1 LLRPETM
8 RQVSIIVA
16 KDELPNLLSYAG
28 REQAIHLMTI
38 EDESLPDGV
47 APFEATSL
55 LSKSATIKNRISALN
70 ATLQPLEG
78 EPEKIVA
85 PVHNI
90 DELALFLDQET
101 SKLEGS
107 VRELEESQGKLLSE
121 KERTS
126 ELSRFLSGLE
136 AVGMPLGAIGSSGF
150 LVTLAG
156 ECAKESTVS
165 IQKDLDQL
173 TYGNLIFAITH
184 TTERAQTFLA
194 IFPRAFED
202 DAKQAATALGAKV
215 EQPWLD
221 LPSDP
226 KEAKAATDARLAEI
240 EDSSKKLESQREAMT
255 KEYSPRLR
263 TLENLSEIL
272 EARSKAVSN
281 SSTTESTYMLKGW
294 VAERSIPKLT
304 EGASQACNGLVAV
317 HAADHDGEA
326 RTPHGESVENGVDA
340 KQHET
345 PPTLVR
351 VPGWTKPLQSVID
364 NFGIPSYHET
374 NPLVFMILTFPLIY
388 GLMFGDF
395 GEGPLFLA
403 LGLFLL
409 YLKRKKVKIFEIG
422 QLFVN
427 GAELIV
433 MLGIGV
439 TIFGFLFGDFFG
451 FESQAVFGFKP
462 FFNPN
467 EGAFAANPDIS
478 HLLIY
483 MSVILLFGVGH
494 YFSGLVISAYNK
506 IRNHELKHAFYGPI
520 SWAWFYLIFIYLAAT
535 VVTSG
540 YKFSVLLQNPLI
552 LVLMFIPMGIMAV
565 KEGPLHFFEVFI
577 SAGSNTLS
585 YLRIWALNLAD
596 FAIKFAFFTSFGIA
610 GAFAGNILVMI
621 LEGLIVFV
629 QTLRLHWVEWFS
641 KFYEG
646 SGLSFAPYREPTSWT
661 V

>member
-8 RQVSIIVA
+8 HQVSIVVA

-28 REQAIHLMTI
+28 REQMIHLMTI
-38 EDESLPDGV
+38 EDEQLPPG
-47 APFEATSL
+47 ATPFEATSL
-55 LSKSATIKNRISALN
+55 LSKSATIRNRISAL
-70 ATLQPLEG
+70 AAALEQV
-78 EPEKIVA
+78 EVQPEKIEA
-85 PVHNI
+85 PIRNI

-107 VRELEESQGKLLSE
+107 VRQLEESQGKLLAD

-136 AVGMPLGAIGSSGF
+136 AVGMPLGTIGRSGF

-156 ECAKESTVS
+156 ECARESTVS
-165 IQKDLDQL
+165 IQRDLDEL
-173 TYGNLIFAITH
+173 TYGNLIFVITH
-184 TTERAQTFLA
+184 SAERTQTFLA

-202 DAKQAATALGAKV
+202 DAKQAANALGAKV
-215 EQPWLD
+215 EEPWAE
-221 LPSDP
+221 LPPDP
-226 KEAKAATDARLAEI
+226 KEAKEFADARLAEI
-240 EDSSKKLESQREAMT
+240 EDGAKKIDHQRELLT
-255 KEYSPRLR
+255 SEYGPRLK
-263 TLENLSEIL
+263 TLEYLTEIL
-272 EARSKAVSN
+272 EARSRAISN

-294 VAERSIPKLT
+294 VAEDTVQRLA
-304 EGASQACNGLVAV
+304 EGASRACNGLVSV
-317 HAADHDGEA
+317 HVENTRDGHSD
-326 RTPHGESVENGVDA
+326 PHGRSLENGLEA
-340 KQHET
+340 KVHQT

-351 VPGWTKPLQSVID
+351 VPGWSTPLQSVID

-374 NPLVFMILTFPLIY
+374 NPLVFMIFTFPLIY

-395 GEGPLFLA
+395 GEGPIFLA

-409 YLKRKKVKIFEIG
+409 WLKRRKVKIFEIG

-433 MLGIGV
+433 MLGIGI

-451 FESQAVFGFKP
+451 FESQAVFGFRP

-467 EGAFAANPDIS
+467 EGAFAATPDIS

-494 YFSGLVISAYNK
+494 YLSGLVISTYNK
-506 IRNHELKHAFYGPI
+506 VRNHEIKHAFYGPI
-520 SWAWFYLIFIYLAAT
+520 SWAWFYIIFIFLAAQ
-535 VVTSG
+535 VVISG
-540 YKFSVLLQNPLI
+540 YKFGVLLQNPAL
-552 LVLMFIPMGIMAV
+552 LVLLFIPMGIMAV

-596 FAIKFAFFTSFGIA
+596 FAIKFAFFTSFGMA
-610 GAFAGNILVMI
+610 GAVAGNLLVMI

>member
-1 LLRPETM
+1 MLRPETM
-8 RQVSIIVA
+8 HQVSIIVA
-16 KDELPNLLSYAG
+16 KDQLPNLLSYAG
-28 REQAIHLMTI
+28 REQVIHLVTI
-38 EDESLPDGV
+38 EDEKLPQGA
-47 APFEATSL
+47 APFEATGL
-55 LSKSATIKNRISALN
+55 LSKSATIRNRISALVT
-70 ATLQPLEG
+70 ALQPIE
-78 EPEKIVA
+78 EQPEKINA
-85 PVHNI
+85 PTHDI

-107 VRELEESQGKLLSE
+107 VHELEESQGKLLAD

-136 AVGMPLGAIGSSGF
+136 ALGMPLGAIGGSGF

-156 ECAKESTVS
+156 ECARESTVS
-165 IQKDLDQL
+165 IQRDLDEL
-173 TYGNLIFAITH
+173 TYGNLIFVIMH
-184 TTERAQTFLA
+184 STEKSQTFLA
-194 IFPRAFED
+194 IFPSAFED
-202 DAKQAATALGAKV
+202 DSKQAAAALGAKV
-215 EQPWLD
+215 EEPWQD
-221 LPSDP
+221 LPPDP
-226 KEAKAATDARLAEI
+226 KEAKEFTDARLAEI
-240 EDSSKKLESQREAMT
+240 EETGKKIEHQRELLT
-255 KEYSPRLR
+255 KEYGPRLQ
-263 TLENLSEIL
+263 TLEHLTEIL
-272 EARSKAVSN
+272 EARSRAVSN
-281 SSTTESTYMLKGW
+281 SSTTESTFMLKGW
-294 VAERSIPKLT
+294 VAKDRVPRLT
-304 EGASQACNGLVAV
+304 EGASQACNGLVSV
-317 HAADHDGEA
+317 HVEKGRGPEVF
-326 RTPHGESVENGVDA
+326 HGESLENGVEA
-340 KQHET
+340 KEHEA

-395 GEGPLFLA
+395 GEGPIFLA

-427 GAELIV
+427 GAELII
-433 MLGIGV
+433 MLGVGI
-439 TIFGFLFGDFFG
+439 TIFGFVFGDFFG
-451 FESQAVFGFKP
+451 FESQAIFGFRP

-467 EGAFAANPDIS
+467 EGAFASTPDIS

-483 MSVILLFGVGH
+483 MAVILLFGVGH
-494 YFSGLVISAYNK
+494 YFSGLVLSAYNK
-506 IRNHELKHAFYGPI
+506 VRNHEIKHALYGPI
-520 SWAWFYLIFIYLAAT
+520 SWAWFYIVFVYLAAR
-535 VVTSG
+535 VVIAG
-540 YKFSVLLQNPLI
+540 YKFGVLLQNPLL
-552 LVLMFIPMGIMAV
+552 LVLLFIPMGIMGW
-565 KEGPLHFFEVFI
+565 KEGPLHLFEVFI

-596 FAIKFAFFTSFGIA
+596 FAIKFAFFSFGGLV
-610 GAFAGNILVMI
+610 GAIIGNLLVMI

-646 SGLSFAPYREPTSWT
+646 SGSSFAPYREPTSWT

>member
-1 LLRPETM
+1 M
-8 RQVSIIVA
+8 HQVSIIVA
-16 KDELPNLLSYAG
+16 KDQMPNLLSYAG
-28 REQAIHLMTI
+28 KEQVIHLVTV
-38 EDESLPDGV
+38 EDEKLPPGA

-55 LSKSATIKNRISALN
+55 LSKSATIRNRISSISTAL
-70 ATLQPLEG
+70 QSIEG
-78 EPEKIVA
+78 EPEKIEA
-85 PVHNI
+85 PIHNI

-107 VRELEESQGKLLSE
+107 VHELEESQGKLLAD

-136 AVGMPLGAIGSSGF
+136 TIGMPLGAIGGSGF

-156 ECAKESTVS
+156 ECPKESTGS
-165 IQKDLDQL
+165 IQRDLDEL
-173 TYGNLIFAITH
+173 TYGNLIFVITNS
-184 TTERAQTFLA
+184 TERTQTFLA
-194 IFPRAFED
+194 IFPNAFEG
-202 DAKQAATALGAKV
+202 DAKQAAAALGAKV
-215 EQPWLD
+215 EEPWQN
-221 LPSDP
+221 LPPDP
-226 KEAKAATDARLAEI
+226 KQARDFTNARLADI
-240 EDSSKKLESQREAMT
+240 EDTGKKLDHQRDLLT
-255 KEYSPRLR
+255 KEYGPRLK
-263 TLENLSEIL
+263 TLGHLTEIL
-272 EARSKAVSN
+272 EARCRAISN
-281 SSTTESTYMLKGW
+281 SSTTESTYMLRGW
-294 VAERSIPKLT
+294 VAEDRFERLT
-304 EGASQACNGLVAV
+304 EGASKACNGLISIHVE
-317 HAADHDGEA
+317 DGQEGQGA
-326 RTPHGESVENGVDA
+326 SHGESLENGHEA
-340 KQHET
+340 KEHEA

-374 NPLVFMILTFPLIY
+374 NPLVFMIVTFPLIY

-395 GEGPLFLA
+395 GEGPIFLA

-433 MLGIGV
+433 MLGIGITV
-439 TIFGFLFGDFFG
+439 FGFLFGDFFG
-451 FESQAVFGFKP
+451 FEAQAVFGFRP

-467 EGAFAANPDIS
+467 EGAFAATPDIS

-494 YFSGLVISAYNK
+494 YLSGLVISTYNK
-506 IRNHELKHAFYGPI
+506 IRNHEIKHALYGPI
-520 SWAWFYLIFIYLAAT
+520 SWAWFYVIFIYLAAQ
-535 VVTSG
+535 VVISG
-540 YKFSVLLQNPLI
+540 YKFAVLLQNPAL
-552 LVLMFIPMGIMAV
+552 LVLLFIPMGIMAV

-610 GAFAGNILVMI
+610 GAVAGNLLVMI

-646 SGLSFAPYREPTSWT
+646 SGSSFAPYREPTSWT

>member
-1 LLRPETM
+1 MLRPELM
-8 RQVSIIVA
+8 HQVSIIVA

-28 REQAIHLMTI
+28 REQLIHLITI
-38 EDESLPDGV
+38 EDEHLPPG
-47 APFEATSL
+47 ATPFEATGL
-55 LSKSATIKNRISALN
+55 LSKSATIRNRISAL
-70 ATLQPLEG
+70 AAALQAPDVQ
-78 EPEKIVA
+78 PEKIEA
-85 PVHNI
+85 PIHNI

-107 VRELEESQGKLLSE
+107 VRQLEEAQGKLLTD

-136 AVGMPLGAIGSSGF
+136 AVGMPLGTIGSSEF

-165 IQKDLDQL
+165 IQTDLDEL
-173 TYGNLIFAITH
+173 TYGNLIFVITH
-184 TTERAQTFLA
+184 SADKTQTFLA

-202 DAKQAATALGAKV
+202 DAKQAATALGSRV
-215 EQPWLD
+215 EEPWAD
-221 LPSDP
+221 LPPDP
-226 KEAKAATDARLAEI
+226 KEAKKFADARLANINDAE
-240 EDSSKKLESQREAMT
+240 EELDHQRDVLR
-255 KEYSPRLR
+255 KENGPILK
-263 TLENLSEIL
+263 TLEYLTEIL
-272 EARSKAVSN
+272 EGRSRAVSN
-281 SSTTESTYMLKGW
+281 SSTTESTFMLRGW
-294 VAERSIPKLT
+294 VAEKSVQRLA
-304 EGASQACNGLVAV
+304 EGASQACNGLVSV
-317 HAADHDGEA
+317 LRENVQDGRKVA
-326 RTPHGESVENGVDA
+326 HSTSIGNGVEA
-340 KQHET
+340 KGHQT

-351 VPGWTKPLQSVID
+351 VPGWATPLQSVID
-364 NFGIPSYHET
+364 NFGIPSYNET

-395 GEGPLFLA
+395 GEGPLFLV

-409 YLKRKKVKIFEIG
+409 WLKRKKVKIFEIG

-433 MLGIGV
+433 MLGIGI

-451 FESQAVFGFKP
+451 FESQAIFGLRP

-467 EGAFAANPDIS
+467 EGAFAATPDIS

-494 YFSGLVISAYNK
+494 YLSGLAISIYNK
-506 IRNHELKHAFYGPI
+506 VRNHEIRHAFYGPI
-520 SWAWFYLIFIYLAAT
+520 SWAWFYIIFIYLASQ
-535 VVTSG
+535 VVISG
-540 YKFSVLLQNPLI
+540 YKFGVLLQNPTL
-552 LVLMFIPMGIMAV
+552 LVLLFIPMGIMAV

-610 GAFAGNILVMI
+610 GAIAGNLLVMI

>member
-1 LLRPETM
+1 MLRPETM
-8 RQVSIIVA
+8 HQVSIIVA

-28 REQAIHLMTI
+28 REQMIHLVTV
-38 EDESLPDGV
+38 EDDQLPPG
-47 APFEATSL
+47 ATPFEATSL
-55 LSKSATIKNRISALN
+55 LSKSATIRNRISAL
-70 ATLQPLEG
+70 AAALRPVELQ
-78 EPEKIVA
+78 PEKIEA
-85 PVHNI
+85 PIHNI

-107 VRELEESQGKLLSE
+107 IRQLEESQGKLLAD

-136 AVGMPLGAIGSSGF
+136 AVGMPLGTIGSSGF

-156 ECAKESTVS
+156 ECASESTGSV
-165 IQKDLDQL
+165 QKDLDEL
-173 TYGNLIFAITH
+173 TYGNLIFVITH
-184 TTERAQTFLA
+184 SAERTQSFLA

-215 EQPWLD
+215 EEPWAE
-221 LPSDP
+221 LPPDP
-226 KEAKAATDARLAEI
+226 KEAKEFTDVRLAEI
-240 EDSSKKLESQREAMT
+240 EDAGKMLYHQRELLT
-255 KEYSPRLR
+255 KEYGPKLK
-263 TLENLSEIL
+263 TLEYLTEIL
-272 EARSKAVSN
+272 EARSRAVSN

-294 VAERSIPKLT
+294 VAEDSVQRLT
-304 EGASQACNGLVAV
+304 EGASQACNGLVSV
-317 HAADHDGEA
+317 HVEKDRAGRDVSQ
-326 RTPHGESVENGVDA
+326 GESLENGLEA
-340 KQHET
+340 KQHQA

-351 VPGWTKPLQSVID
+351 VPEWTKPLQSVID
-364 NFGIPSYHET
+364 NFGIPSYYET

-395 GEGPLFLA
+395 GEGPIFLA

-409 YLKRKKVKIFEIG
+409 WLKRRKVKIFEIG

-433 MLGIGV
+433 MLGVGI
-439 TIFGFLFGDFFG
+439 TIFGFVFGDFFG
-451 FESQAVFGFKP
+451 FESKAVFGFRP

-467 EGAFAANPDIS
+467 EGAFASTPNIS
-478 HLLIY
+478 HLL
-483 MSVILLFGVGH
+483 ILLFGVGH
-494 YFSGLVISAYNK
+494 YFSGLVLSAYNK
-506 IRNHELKHAFYGPI
+506 VRNREIKHALYGPI
-520 SWAWFYLIFIYLAAT
+520 SWAWFYIVFVYLAAQ
-535 VVTSG
+535 VVISG
-540 YKFSVLLQNPLI
+540 YKFGVLLRNPLL
-552 LVLMFIPMGIMAV
+552 LVLLFIPMGIMGW
-565 KEGPLHFFEVFI
+565 KEGPLHLFEVFI

-596 FAIKFAFFTSFGIA
+596 FAIKFAFFSFGGLV
-610 GAFAGNILVMI
+610 GAIIGNLLVMI

-646 SGLSFAPYREPTSWT
+646 SGSSFAPYREPTSWT

>member
-8 RQVSIIVA
+8 HQVSIIVA
-16 KDELPNLLSYAG
+16 KDQMPNLLSYAG
-28 REQAIHLMTI
+28 KEQVIHLVTV
-38 EDESLPDGV
+38 EDEKLPPG
-47 APFEATSL
+47 ATPFEATSL
-55 LSKSATIKNRISALN
+55 LSRSATIRNRISALST
-70 ATLQPLEG
+70 ALQPIEG
-78 EPEKIVA
+78 EPEKIEA
-85 PVHNI
+85 PIHNI

-107 VRELEESQGKLLSE
+107 VHELEESQGKLLAD

-136 AVGMPLGAIGSSGF
+136 AVGMPLGAIGGSGF

-156 ECAKESTVS
+156 ECARESTVS
-165 IQKDLDQL
+165 IQRDLDEL
-173 TYGNLIFAITH
+173 TYDNLIFVITH
-184 TTERAQTFLA
+184 STERNQTFLA

-215 EQPWLD
+215 EEPWQD
-221 LPSDP
+221 LPPDP
-226 KEAKAATDARLAEI
+226 KEAKEFADARLAEI
-240 EDSSKKLESQREAMT
+240 EDKRKKIDHQREILT
-255 KEYSPRLR
+255 KEYGPRIK
-263 TLENLSEIL
+263 TLGHLTEIL
-272 EARSKAVSN
+272 ESRSRAVSN
-281 SSTTESTYMLKGW
+281 SSTTESTFMLRGW
-294 VAERSIPKLT
+294 VPEHRVQRLT
-304 EGASQACNGLVAV
+304 EGASQACNGLVSV
-317 HAADHDGEA
+317 HVEKEQAGQEVSH
-326 RTPHGESVENGVDA
+326 RESMENGLEAEDPLA
-340 KQHET
+340 
-345 PPTLVR
+345 PPTLVS
-351 VPGWTKPLQSVID
+351 VPGWTTPLQSVID
-364 NFGIPSYHET
+364 NFGVPSYGET
-374 NPLVFMILTFPLIY
+374 NPLVFMIFTFPVIY

-395 GEGPLFLA
+395 GEGPIFLA

-427 GAELIV
+427 GAELII

-439 TIFGFLFGDFFG
+439 TIFGLIFGDFFG
-451 FESQAVFGFKP
+451 FESQAVFGFRP

-467 EGAFAANPDIS
+467 EGAFAATPDIS

-494 YFSGLVISAYNK
+494 YLSGLVISAYNK
-506 IRNHELKHAFYGPI
+506 LRNHEIRHAFYGPI
-520 SWAWFYLIFIYLAAT
+520 SWAWFYIIFIYLAAQ
-535 VVTSG
+535 VVIAG
-540 YKFSVLLQNPLI
+540 YKFGVLLRNPAL
-552 LVLMFIPMGIMAV
+552 LVLLFIPMGIMAV

-596 FAIKFAFFTSFGIA
+596 FAIKFAFFTSFGIV
-610 GAFAGNILVMI
+610 GAVAGNLLVMI

-646 SGLSFAPYREPTSWT
+646 SGSSFAPYREPTSWT

>member
-8 RQVSIIVA
+8 HQVSIIVA

-28 REQAIHLMTI
+28 GEQMIHLVTVD
-38 EDESLPDGV
+38 DEHLPPGA
-47 APFEATSL
+47 APFEATGL
-55 LSKSATIKNRISALN
+55 LSKSATIRNRISAL
-70 ATLQPLEG
+70 ASALQPIG
-78 EPEKIVA
+78 GQPEEIEA
-85 PVHNI
+85 PIHNI

-107 VRELEESQGKLLSE
+107 VRQLEESQGKLLAD

-136 AVGMPLGAIGSSGF
+136 AVGMPLGTIGSSGF
-150 LVTLAG
+150 LITLAG
-156 ECAKESTVS
+156 ECARESTVS
-165 IQKDLDQL
+165 IQRDLDEL
-173 TYGNLIFAITH
+173 TYGNLIFVITH
-184 TTERAQTFLA
+184 SAERTQTFLA

-215 EQPWLD
+215 EEPWAE
-221 LPSDP
+221 LPPDP
-226 KEAKAATDARLAEI
+226 KEAKEFTDVKLAEI
-240 EDSSKKLESQREAMT
+240 EDAAKKLDHQRELLT
-255 KEYSPRLR
+255 KEYGPRLK
-263 TLENLSEIL
+263 TLEHLTEIL
-272 EARSKAVSN
+272 EARSRAVSN
-281 SSTTESTYMLKGW
+281 SSTTESTYMLRGW
-294 VAERSIPKLT
+294 VAKDRVQRLT
-304 EGASQACNGLVAV
+304 EGASQACNGLVSV
-317 HAADHDGEA
+317 HVEKGEA
-326 RTPHGESVENGVDA
+326 AQEVSHVESLENGLEA
-340 KQHET
+340 KERQA

-395 GEGPLFLA
+395 GEGPIFLA
-403 LGLFLL
+403 IGLFLL

-433 MLGIGV
+433 MLGVGI
-439 TIFGFLFGDFFG
+439 TIFGFVFGDFFG
-451 FESQAVFGFKP
+451 FESQAVFGFRP

-467 EGAFAANPDIS
+467 EGAFASTPDIS

-483 MSVILLFGVGH
+483 MAVILLFGVGH
-494 YFSGLVISAYNK
+494 YFSGLVLSACNK
-506 IRNHELKHAFYGPI
+506 VRNHEIKHALYGPI
-520 SWAWFYLIFIYLAAT
+520 SWAWFYVIFIYLAAQ
-535 VVTSG
+535 VVIAG
-540 YKFSVLLQNPLI
+540 YKFGVLLQNPLL
-552 LVLMFIPMGIMAV
+552 LVLLFTPMGIMGW
-565 KEGPLHFFEVFI
+565 KEGPLHLFEVFI

-596 FAIKFAFFTSFGIA
+596 FAIKFAFFSFGGLG
-610 GAFAGNILVMI
+610 GAIIGNLLVMI

-646 SGLSFAPYREPTSWT
+646 SGSSFAPYREPASWT

>member
-1 LLRPETM
+1 M
-8 RQVSIIVA
+8 HQVSIIVA
-16 KDELPNLLSYAG
+16 KDQMPNLLSYAG
-28 REQAIHLMTI
+28 KEQVIHLVTV
-38 EDESLPDGV
+38 EDEKLPPG
-47 APFEATSL
+47 ATPFEATSL
-55 LSKSATIKNRISALN
+55 LSRSATIRNRISALST
-70 ATLQPLEG
+70 ALQPIEG
-78 EPEKIVA
+78 EPEKIEA
-85 PVHNI
+85 PIHNI

-107 VRELEESQGKLLSE
+107 VHELEESQGKLLAD

-136 AVGMPLGAIGSSGF
+136 AVGMPLGAIGGSGF

-156 ECAKESTVS
+156 ECARESTVS
-165 IQKDLDQL
+165 IQRDLDEL
-173 TYGNLIFAITH
+173 TYDNLIFVITH
-184 TTERAQTFLA
+184 STERNQTFLA

-215 EQPWLD
+215 EEPWQD
-221 LPSDP
+221 LPPDP
-226 KEAKAATDARLAEI
+226 KEAKEFADARLAEI
-240 EDSSKKLESQREAMT
+240 EDKRKKIDHQREILT
-255 KEYSPRLR
+255 KEYGPRIK
-263 TLENLSEIL
+263 TLGHLTEIL
-272 EARSKAVSN
+272 ESRSRAVSN
-281 SSTTESTYMLKGW
+281 SSTTESTFMLRGW
-294 VAERSIPKLT
+294 VPEHRVQRLT
-304 EGASQACNGLVAV
+304 EGASQACNGLVSV
-317 HAADHDGEA
+317 HVEKEQEGQEVS
-326 RTPHGESVENGVDA
+326 HGESMENGLEA
-340 KQHET
+340 KDPLA
-345 PPTLVR
+345 PPTLVS
-351 VPGWTKPLQSVID
+351 VPGWTTPLQSVID
-364 NFGIPSYHET
+364 NFGVPSYGET
-374 NPLVFMILTFPLIY
+374 NPLVFMIFTFPVIY

-395 GEGPLFLA
+395 GEGPIFLA

-427 GAELIV
+427 GAELII

-439 TIFGFLFGDFFG
+439 TIFGLIFGDFFG
-451 FESQAVFGFKP
+451 FESQAVFGFRP

-467 EGAFAANPDIS
+467 EGAFAATPDIS

-494 YFSGLVISAYNK
+494 YLSGLVISAYNK
-506 IRNHELKHAFYGPI
+506 LRNHEIRHAFYGPI
-520 SWAWFYLIFIYLAAT
+520 SWAWFYIIFIYLAAQ
-535 VVTSG
+535 VVIAG
-540 YKFSVLLQNPLI
+540 YKFGVLLRNPAL
-552 LVLMFIPMGIMAV
+552 LVLLFIPMGIMAV

-596 FAIKFAFFTSFGIA
+596 FAIKFAFFTSFGIV
-610 GAFAGNILVMI
+610 GAVAGNLLVMI

-646 SGLSFAPYREPTSWT
+646 SGSSFAPYREPTSWT

>member
-1 LLRPETM
+1 MLRPETM
-8 RQVSIIVA
+8 HQVSIIVA

-28 REQAIHLMTI
+28 REQVIHLMTI
-38 EDESLPDGV
+38 EDEQLPPG
-47 APFEATSL
+47 ATPFEATSL
-55 LSKSATIKNRISALN
+55 LSKSATIRNRISVLAAALEHVEV
-70 ATLQPLEG
+70 Q
-78 EPEKIVA
+78 PEKIEA
-85 PVHNI
+85 PIHNI

-107 VRELEESQGKLLSE
+107 VRQLEESQGKLLAD

-136 AVGMPLGAIGSSGF
+136 SVGMPLGTIGSSGF

-156 ECAKESTVS
+156 ECARESTVS
-165 IQKDLDQL
+165 IQRDLDEL
-173 TYGNLIFAITH
+173 TYGNLIFVITH
-184 TTERAQTFLA
+184 TAERTQTFLA

-215 EQPWLD
+215 EEPWAE

-226 KEAKAATDARLAEI
+226 KEAKKFTDTRLVEI
-240 EDSSKKLESQREAMT
+240 EDGAKKLDHQRELLT
-255 KEYSPRLR
+255 KEYGPRLK
-263 TLENLSEIL
+263 TLEYLTEITQDPREVSHGRSLENGL
-272 EARSKAVSN
+272 EAK
-281 SSTTESTYMLKGW
+281 EH
-294 VAERSIPKLT
+294 
-304 EGASQACNGLVAV
+304 Q
-317 HAADHDGEA
+317 
-326 RTPHGESVENGVDA
+326 
-340 KQHET
+340 T

-351 VPGWTKPLQSVID
+351 VPGWSTPLQSVID
-364 NFGIPSYHET
+364 NFGIPSYNET

-409 YLKRKKVKIFEIG
+409 WLKKRKVKIFEIG

-433 MLGIGV
+433 MLGIGI

-451 FESQAVFGFKP
+451 FESQVVFGLRP

-467 EGAFAANPDIS
+467 EGAFAAPPDIS

-494 YFSGLVISAYNK
+494 YLSGLVISTYNK
-506 IRNHELKHAFYGPI
+506 VRNHEIKHAFYGPI
-520 SWAWFYLIFIYLAAT
+520 SWAWFYIIFIYLAAQ
-535 VVTSG
+535 VVISG
-540 YKFSVLLQNPLI
+540 YKFGVLLQNPAL
-552 LVLMFIPMGIMAV
+552 LVLLFIPMGIMAV

-610 GAFAGNILVMI
+610 GAVAGNLLVMI

-646 SGLSFAPYREPTSWT
+646 SGVSFAPYREPTSWT

>member
-1 LLRPETM
+1 MLRPETM

-28 REQAIHLMTI
+28 REQMIHLMTI
-38 EDESLPDGV
+38 EDEQLPPG
-47 APFEATSL
+47 ATPFEATSL
-55 LSKSATIKNRISALN
+55 LSKSATIRNRISAL
-70 ATLQPLEG
+70 AAALEQV
-78 EPEKIVA
+78 EVQPEKIEA
-85 PVHNI
+85 PIHNI

-107 VRELEESQGKLLSE
+107 VRQLEESQGKLLAD

-136 AVGMPLGAIGSSGF
+136 AVGMPLGTIGGSGF

-156 ECAKESTVS
+156 ECARESTVS
-165 IQKDLDQL
+165 IQRDLDEL
-173 TYGNLIFAITH
+173 T
-184 TTERAQTFLA
+184 
-194 IFPRAFED
+194 
-202 DAKQAATALGAKV
+202 
-215 EQPWLD
+215 
-221 LPSDP
+221 S
-226 KEAKAATDARLAEI
+226 KEAKKFTDSRLAEI
-240 EDSSKKLESQREAMT
+240 EDVARKLDHQRELLT
-255 KEYSPRLR
+255 KEYGPRLK
-263 TLENLSEIL
+263 TLEYLTEIL
-272 EARSKAVSN
+272 EARSRAISN
-281 SSTTESTYMLKGW
+281 SSTTESTYMLRGW
-294 VAERSIPKLT
+294 VAEDSVQTLA
-304 EGASQACNGLVAV
+304 EGAAQACNGLVSV
-317 HAADHDGEA
+317 HVESTQDENNLS
-326 RTPHGESVENGVDA
+326 HGGSLENGLET
-340 KQHET
+340 KEHQT

-351 VPGWTKPLQSVID
+351 VPGWSTPLQSVID

-409 YLKRKKVKIFEIG
+409 WLKQRKVKIFEIG

-433 MLGIGV
+433 MLGIGI

-451 FESQAVFGFKP
+451 FESQAVFGFRP

-467 EGAFAANPDIS
+467 EGAFAATPDIS

-494 YFSGLVISAYNK
+494 YLSGLVISIYNK
-506 IRNHELKHAFYGPI
+506 VRNHEIKHAIYGPI
-520 SWAWFYLIFIYLAAT
+520 SWAWFYVIFIYLAAQ
-535 VVTSG
+535 VVISG
-540 YKFSVLLQNPLI
+540 YKFGVLLQNPAL
-552 LVLMFIPMGIMAV
+552 LVLLFIPMGIMAV

-610 GAFAGNILVMI
+610 GAVAGNLLVMI

-646 SGLSFAPYREPTSWT
+646 SGAWAAD
-661 V
+661 

>member
-1 LLRPETM
+1 MLRPETM
-8 RQVSIIVA
+8 HQVSIIVA
-16 KDELPNLLSYAG
+16 KDQMPNLLSYAG
-28 REQAIHLMTI
+28 KEQVIHLVTV
-38 EDESLPDGV
+38 EDEKLPPG
-47 APFEATSL
+47 ATPFEATSL
-55 LSKSATIKNRISALN
+55 LSRSATIRNRISALST
-70 ATLQPLEG
+70 ALQPIEG
-78 EPEKIVA
+78 EPEKIEA
-85 PVHNI
+85 PIHNI

-107 VRELEESQGKLLSE
+107 VHELEESQGKLLAD

-136 AVGMPLGAIGSSGF
+136 AVGMPLGAIGGSGF

-156 ECAKESTVS
+156 ECARESTVS
-165 IQKDLDQL
+165 IQRDLDEL
-173 TYGNLIFAITH
+173 TYDNLIFVITH
-184 TTERAQTFLA
+184 STERNQTFLA

-215 EQPWLD
+215 EEPWQD
-221 LPSDP
+221 LPPDP
-226 KEAKAATDARLAEI
+226 KEAKEFADARLAEI
-240 EDSSKKLESQREAMT
+240 EDKRKKIDHQREILT
-255 KEYSPRLR
+255 KEYGPRIK
-263 TLENLSEIL
+263 TLGHLTEIL
-272 EARSKAVSN
+272 ESRSRAVSN
-281 SSTTESTYMLKGW
+281 SSTTESTFMLRGW
-294 VAERSIPKLT
+294 VPEHRVQRLT
-304 EGASQACNGLVAV
+304 EGASQACNGLVSV
-317 HAADHDGEA
+317 HVEKEQAGQEVSH
-326 RTPHGESVENGVDA
+326 RESMENGLEAEDPLA
-340 KQHET
+340 
-345 PPTLVR
+345 PPTLVS
-351 VPGWTKPLQSVID
+351 VPGWTTPLQSVID
-364 NFGIPSYHET
+364 NFGVPSYGET
-374 NPLVFMILTFPLIY
+374 NPLVFMIFTFPVIY

-395 GEGPLFLA
+395 GEGPIFLA

-427 GAELIV
+427 GAELII

-439 TIFGFLFGDFFG
+439 TIFGLIFGDFFG
-451 FESQAVFGFKP
+451 FESQAVFGFRP

-467 EGAFAANPDIS
+467 EGAFAATPDIS

-494 YFSGLVISAYNK
+494 YLSGLVISAYNK
-506 IRNHELKHAFYGPI
+506 LRNHEIRHAFYGPI
-520 SWAWFYLIFIYLAAT
+520 SWAWFYIIFIYLAAQ
-535 VVTSG
+535 VVIAG
-540 YKFSVLLQNPLI
+540 YKFGVLLRNPAL
-552 LVLMFIPMGIMAV
+552 LVLLFIPMGIMAV

-596 FAIKFAFFTSFGIA
+596 FAIKFAFFTSFGIV
-610 GAFAGNILVMI
+610 GAVAGNLLVMI

-646 SGLSFAPYREPTSWT
+646 SGSSFAPYREPTSWT

>member
-1 LLRPETM
+1 MLRPETM

-28 REQAIHLMTI
+28 KEQVIHLTTI
-38 EDESLPDGV
+38 EDETLPSGV
-47 APFEATSL
+47 VPFEATSL
-55 LSKSATIKNRISALN
+55 LSKSATIRNRISALN
-70 ATLQPLEG
+70 STLRPLEG
-78 EPEKIVA
+78 EPERIAA
-85 PVHNI
+85 PIHNI
-90 DELALFLDQET
+90 DELALFLDRET

-107 VRELEESQGKLLSE
+107 VRELEESQGRLLSD

-136 AVGMPLGAIGSSGF
+136 AVGMPLDAIGGSGF

-156 ECAKESTVS
+156 ESAKESTVS
-165 IQKDLDQL
+165 IQKDLDDL
-173 TYGNLIFAITH
+173 TYGNLIFAITN
-184 TTERAQTFLA
+184 TSERRQTFLA
-194 IFPRAFED
+194 ILPRAFED

-215 EQPWLD
+215 EQPWAD
-221 LPSDP
+221 LPPNP
-226 KEAKAATDARLAEI
+226 KEAKAATDVQLAEI
-240 EDSSKKLESQREAMT
+240 EDSAKKLDSQRESLT
-255 KEYSPRLR
+255 KEYGPRLK

-272 EARSKAVSN
+272 EARSRAVSN
-281 SSTTESTYMLKGW
+281 SHTTESIYMLKGW
-294 VAERSIPKLT
+294 VAERSIQNLT
-304 EGASQACNGLVAV
+304 EGALQACNGLVAV
-317 HAADHDGEA
+317 HTDPSDGEA
-326 RTPHGESVENGVDA
+326 RTLHGETIENGA
-340 KQHET
+340 EPKQQQT
-345 PPTLVR
+345 PPTLVK

-409 YLKRKKVKIFEIG
+409 WLKRKKVKIFEIG

-451 FESQAVFGFKP
+451 FEAQAVFHFKP

-494 YFSGLVISAYNK
+494 YLSGLVISAYNK
-506 IRNHELKHAFYGPI
+506 IRNHELKHALYGPI
-520 SWAWFYLIFIYLAAT
+520 SWAWFYVIFIYLAAT

-540 YKFSVLLQNPLI
+540 YKFRVLLQNPPL
-552 LVLMFIPMGIMAV
+552 LVLLFIPMGIMAV

-610 GAFAGNILVMI
+610 GAVAGNILVMI

-646 SGLSFAPYREPTSWT
+646 SGMSFAPYREPTSWT

>member
-1 LLRPETM
+1 M
-8 RQVSIIVA
+8 HQVSIIVA

-28 REQAIHLMTI
+28 REQMIHLMTV
-38 EDESLPDGV
+38 EDEQLPPG
-47 APFEATSL
+47 AALFEATGL
-55 LSKSATIKNRISALN
+55 LSKSATIRNRISAL
-70 ATLQPLEG
+70 AAALQPAEG
-78 EPEKIVA
+78 EPEKIEA
-85 PVHNI
+85 PIHNI
-90 DELALFLDQET
+90 DELALILDQET

-107 VRELEESQGKLLSE
+107 VRQLEEFQGKLLAD

-136 AVGMPLGAIGSSGF
+136 AVGMPLGTIGSSGF

-156 ECAKESTVS
+156 ECARESTVS
-165 IQKDLDQL
+165 IQRDLDEL
-173 TYGNLIFAITH
+173 TYENLIFVITH
-184 TTERAQTFLA
+184 TTEKTQTFLA

-215 EQPWLD
+215 EEPWSE
-221 LPSDP
+221 LPPDA
-226 KEAKAATDARLAEI
+226 KEAKEFTDVRLSEV
-240 EDSSKKLESQREAMT
+240 EDKGKKYYTQRQLHT
-255 KEYSPRLR
+255 KEYGTRLR
-263 TLENLSEIL
+263 TLEYLTEIL
-272 EARSKAVSN
+272 EARSRAVSN
-281 SSTTESTYMLKGW
+281 SSTTESTYMLRGW
-294 VAERSIPKLT
+294 VAEYRVLRLT
-304 EGASQACNGLVAV
+304 EGASEACNGLVSV
-317 HAADHDGEA
+317 HIEKGQEGEEI
-326 RTPHGESVENGVDA
+326 PHGNLLENGLEA
-340 KQHET
+340 KDHQT

-409 YLKRKKVKIFEIG
+409 WLKRRNVKIFEIG

-433 MLGIGV
+433 MLGIGI

-451 FESQAVFGFKP
+451 FEAQAVFGFRP

-467 EGAFAANPDIS
+467 EGAFASTPDIS

-494 YFSGLVISAYNK
+494 YLSGLVISTYNK
-506 IRNHELKHAFYGPI
+506 VRNHEIKHAFYGPI
-520 SWAWFYLIFIYLAAT
+520 SWAWFYIIFIYLAAQ
-535 VVTSG
+535 VVISG
-540 YKFSVLLQNPLI
+540 YKFGVLLQNPAL
-552 LVLMFIPMGIMAV
+552 LVLLFIPMGIMAV
-565 KEGPLHFFEVFI
+565 KERLLQFFESFI

-596 FAIKFAFFTSFGIA
+596 FAIKFAFFTSFGLA
-610 GAFAGNILVMI
+610 GAVAGNLLVMI

-646 SGLSFAPYREPTSWT
+646 SGSSFAPYREPTSWT

>member
-1 LLRPETM
+1 M
-8 RQVSIIVA
+8 HQVSIIVA

-28 REQAIHLMTI
+28 REQMIHLMTI
-38 EDESLPDGV
+38 EDDQLPPG
-47 APFEATSL
+47 ATPFEATSL
-55 LSKSATIKNRISALN
+55 LSKSATIRNRISAL
-70 ATLQPLEG
+70 ATTLRSVEMQ
-78 EPEKIVA
+78 PEKIDA
-85 PVHNI
+85 PIHNI

-101 SKLEGS
+101 SRLEGS
-107 VRELEESQGKLLSE
+107 VRQLEESQGKLLAD

-126 ELSRFLSGLE
+126 ELSRFLSGLA
-136 AVGMPLGAIGSSGF
+136 AVGMPLGTIGSSGF

-165 IQKDLDQL
+165 IQRDLDEL
-173 TYGNLIFAITH
+173 TYGNLIFVITH
-184 TTERAQTFLA
+184 SAEKTQTFLA
-194 IFPRAFED
+194 VFPRAFED

-215 EQPWLD
+215 EEPWAE
-221 LPSDP
+221 LPPDP
-226 KEAKAATDARLAEI
+226 RQAKDFADARLEEI
-240 EDSSKKLESQREAMT
+240 QNTEKDLDHQREFLT
-255 KEYSPRLR
+255 KEYGPRLR
-263 TLENLSEIL
+263 TLEYLTEIL
-272 EARSKAVSN
+272 EARSRAVSN
-281 SSTTESTYMLKGW
+281 SSTTESTYMLRGW
-294 VAERSIPKLT
+294 VAKDRVQKLT
-304 EGASQACNGLVAV
+304 EGASQACNGLISV
-317 HAADHDGEA
+317 HVEKEQEMEKISHSG
-326 RTPHGESVENGVDA
+326 SLENGLEA
-340 KQHET
+340 KEPQR

-395 GEGPLFLA
+395 GEGPIFLA
-403 LGLFLL
+403 LGLSLL

-433 MLGIGV
+433 MLGVGI
-439 TIFGFLFGDFFG
+439 TIFGFVFGDFFG
-451 FESQAVFGFKP
+451 FESQAVFGFRP

-467 EGAFAANPDIS
+467 EGAFASTPNIS

-483 MSVILLFGVGH
+483 MAVILLFGVGH
-494 YFSGLVISAYNK
+494 YFSGLVLSAYNK
-506 IRNHELKHAFYGPI
+506 VRNHEIKHALYGPI
-520 SWAWFYLIFIYLAAT
+520 SWAWFYIIFVYLAAQ
-535 VVTSG
+535 VVIAG
-540 YKFSVLLQNPLI
+540 YKFGVLLQNPL
-552 LVLMFIPMGIMAV
+552 LLALLFIPMGIMGW
-565 KEGPLHFFEVFI
+565 KEGPLHLFEVFI

-596 FAIKFAFFTSFGIA
+596 FAIKFAFFSFGGLV
-610 GAFAGNILVMI
+610 GAIIGNLLVMI

-646 SGLSFAPYREPTSWT
+646 SGSSFAPYREPTKWT

>member
-1 LLRPETM
+1 M
-8 RQVSIIVA
+8 HQVSIIVA

-28 REQAIHLMTI
+28 REQMIHLITV
-38 EDESLPDGV
+38 EDEQLPPGA
-47 APFEATSL
+47 APFEATGL
-55 LSKSATIKNRISALN
+55 LSKSATIRNRISAL
-70 ATLQPLEG
+70 AAALQPVEG
-78 EPEKIVA
+78 EPEKIDA
-85 PVHNI
+85 PIHNI

-107 VRELEESQGKLLSE
+107 VRQLEESQGKLLAD

-136 AVGMPLGAIGSSGF
+136 AIGMPLGTIGGSGF

-156 ECAKESTVS
+156 ECARESTVS
-165 IQKDLDQL
+165 IQRDLDEL
-173 TYGNLIFAITH
+173 TYGNLIFVITH
-184 TTERAQTFLA
+184 SAERTQTFFA

-202 DAKQAATALGAKV
+202 DAKQAATSLGAKV
-215 EQPWLD
+215 EEPWAE
-221 LPSDP
+221 LPLDP
-226 KEAKAATDARLAEI
+226 KDAKQFADVRLAGI
-240 EDSSKKLESQREAMT
+240 EDAGKKLDHQRDLLT
-255 KEYSPRLR
+255 KEYGPRLK
-263 TLENLSEIL
+263 TLEYLTEIL
-272 EARSKAVSN
+272 EARSRAISN
-281 SSTTESTYMLKGW
+281 SSTTESTYMLRGW
-294 VAERSIPKLT
+294 VAEDRVQTLT
-304 EGASQACNGLVAV
+304 EGASEACSGLVSVHVEGQEGAEVPHGNSLENGLEAK
-317 HAADHDGEA
+317 DH
-326 RTPHGESVENGVDA
+326 
-340 KQHET
+340 QT

-409 YLKRKKVKIFEIG
+409 WLKRRKVKIFEIG

-433 MLGIGV
+433 MLGIGI

-451 FESQAVFGFKP
+451 FEAQAVFGFRP

-467 EGAFAANPDIS
+467 EGAFASTPDIS

-494 YFSGLVISAYNK
+494 YLSGLVISTYNK
-506 IRNHELKHAFYGPI
+506 VRNHEIKHAFYGPI
-520 SWAWFYLIFIYLAAT
+520 SWAWFYIIFIYLAAQ
-535 VVTSG
+535 VVISG
-540 YKFSVLLQNPLI
+540 YKFGVLLQNPAL
-552 LVLMFIPMGIMAV
+552 LVLLFIPMGIMAV
-565 KEGPLHFFEVFI
+565 KEGPLEFFEVFI

-596 FAIKFAFFTSFGIA
+596 FAIKFAFFTSFGIV
-610 GAFAGNILVMI
+610 GAVAGNLLVMI

-646 SGLSFAPYREPTSWT
+646 SGSSFAPYREPTSWT

>member
-1 LLRPETM
+1 M
-8 RQVSIIVA
+8 HQVSIIVA
-16 KDELPNLLSYAG
+16 KEELANLLSYAG
-28 REQAIHLMTI
+28 REQMIQLTTV
-38 EDESLPDGV
+38 EDEQLPPGA
-47 APFEATSL
+47 APFEAIGL
-55 LSKSATIKNRISALN
+55 LSKSATIRNRISALV
-70 ATLQPLEG
+70 AALQPIEG
-78 EPEKIVA
+78 QPEKIEA
-85 PVHNI
+85 PIHNI

-107 VRELEESQGKLLSE
+107 LRQLEESQGKLLAD

-136 AVGMPLGAIGSSGF
+136 AVGMPLGTIGSSRF

-156 ECAKESTVS
+156 ECARESTVA
-165 IQKDLDQL
+165 IQRDLDEL
-173 TYGNLIFAITH
+173 TYGNLIFVITH
-184 TTERAQTFLA
+184 TSDKTQTFLA

-202 DAKQAATALGAKV
+202 DAKQATTALGAKV
-215 EQPWLD
+215 EEPWAE
-221 LPSDP
+221 LPPDP
-226 KEAKAATDARLAEI
+226 KEAKEFTDVRLAEI
-240 EDSSKKLESQREAMT
+240 EDAGKKLDDQRERLT
-255 KEYSPRLR
+255 KEYGPGLK
-263 TLENLSEIL
+263 TLEYLTEIL
-272 EARSKAVSN
+272 EARSRAISN
-281 SSTTESTYMLKGW
+281 SSTTESTYMLRGW
-294 VAERSIPKLT
+294 VAEDQVQGLT
-304 EGASQACNGLVAV
+304 VGASQSCNGLVSVQVERAQ
-317 HAADHDGEA
+317 DEQGDS
-326 RTPHGESVENGVDA
+326 HGKSLENGIESKVH
-340 KQHET
+340 QT

-409 YLKRKKVKIFEIG
+409 WLKRRKVKVFEIG

-433 MLGIGV
+433 MLGIGI
-439 TIFGFLFGDFFG
+439 TIFGFMFGDFFG
-451 FESQAVFGFKP
+451 FESQAVFRFRP

-467 EGAFAANPDIS
+467 EGAFASTPDIS

-483 MSVILLFGVGH
+483 MAVILLFGVGH
-494 YFSGLVISAYNK
+494 YFSGLVLSAYNK
-506 IRNHELKHAFYGPI
+506 MRNHEIKHALYGPI
-520 SWAWFYLIFIYLAAT
+520 SWAWFYIIFIYLAAQ
-535 VVTSG
+535 VVIAG
-540 YKFSVLLQNPLI
+540 YKFGVLLRNPLL
-552 LVLMFIPMGIMAV
+552 LVLLFIPMGIMGW
-565 KEGPLHFFEVFI
+565 KEGPLHLFEVFI

-596 FAIKFAFFTSFGIA
+596 FAIKFAFFSFGGLA
-610 GAFAGNILVMI
+610 GAILGNLLVMI

>member
-1 LLRPETM
+1 M
-8 RQVSIIVA
+8 HQVSIIVA

-28 REQAIHLMTI
+28 REQMIHLMTV
-38 EDESLPDGV
+38 EDEQLPPGA
-47 APFEATSL
+47 APFEATGL
-55 LSKSATIKNRISALN
+55 LSKSATIRNRISAL
-70 ATLQPLEG
+70 AAALQPVDG
-78 EPEKIVA
+78 ESEKFEA
-85 PVHNI
+85 PIHNI

-107 VRELEESQGKLLSE
+107 LRQLEESQGKLLAD

-136 AVGMPLGAIGSSGF
+136 AVGMPLGTIGSSGF

-156 ECAKESTVS
+156 ECARESTVS
-165 IQKDLDQL
+165 IQRDLDEL
-173 TYGNLIFAITH
+173 TYGNLIFVITH
-184 TTERAQTFLA
+184 SAERTQTFLA

-202 DAKQAATALGAKV
+202 DAKQAASALGAKV
-215 EQPWLD
+215 EEPWAE
-221 LPSDP
+221 LPPDP
-226 KEAKAATDARLAEI
+226 KEAKEFTDVRLAEI
-240 EDSSKKLESQREAMT
+240 EDAGKKLDHQRELLT
-255 KEYSPRLR
+255 KQYGPRLK
-263 TLENLSEIL
+263 TLEYLTEIL
-272 EARSKAVSN
+272 EARSRAISN
-281 SSTTESTYMLKGW
+281 SSTTESTYMLRGW
-294 VAERSIPKLT
+294 VAEDRVQTLT
-304 EGASQACNGLVAV
+304 EGASEACSGLASVHVEGQEGAEVPHGNSLENGLEAK
-317 HAADHDGEA
+317 DH
-326 RTPHGESVENGVDA
+326 
-340 KQHET
+340 QT

-409 YLKRKKVKIFEIG
+409 WLKRRKVKIFEIG

-433 MLGIGV
+433 MLGIGI

-451 FESQAVFGFKP
+451 FEAQAVFGFRP

-467 EGAFAANPDIS
+467 EGAFASTPDIS

-494 YFSGLVISAYNK
+494 YLSGLVISTYNK
-506 IRNHELKHAFYGPI
+506 VRNHEIKHAFYGPI
-520 SWAWFYLIFIYLAAT
+520 SWAWFYIIFIYLAAQ
-535 VVTSG
+535 VVISG
-540 YKFSVLLQNPLI
+540 YKFGVLLQNPAL
-552 LVLMFIPMGIMAV
+552 LVLLFIPMGIMAV
-565 KEGPLHFFEVFI
+565 KEGPLEFFEVFI

-610 GAFAGNILVMI
+610 GAVAGNLLVMI

-646 SGLSFAPYREPTSWT
+646 SGSSFAPYREPTSWT

>member
-1 LLRPETM
+1 
-8 RQVSIIVA
+8 
-16 KDELPNLLSYAG
+16 
-28 REQAIHLMTI
+28 
-38 EDESLPDGV
+38 
-47 APFEATSL
+47 
-55 LSKSATIKNRISALN
+55 
-70 ATLQPLEG
+70 
-78 EPEKIVA
+78 
-85 PVHNI
+85 
-90 DELALFLDQET
+90 
-101 SKLEGS
+101 
-107 VRELEESQGKLLSE
+107 
-121 KERTS
+121 
-126 ELSRFLSGLE
+126 LE
-136 AVGMPLGAIGSSGF
+136 AVGMPLGTIGSSGF

-156 ECAKESTVS
+156 ECARESTVS
-165 IQKDLDQL
+165 IQGDLDEL
-173 TYGNLIFAITH
+173 TYGNMIFVITH
-184 TTERAQTFLA
+184 SAERTQTFLA

-215 EQPWLD
+215 EEPWAE
-221 LPSDP
+221 LPPDP
-226 KEAKAATDARLAEI
+226 KEAKEFTDVRLADI
-240 EDSSKKLESQREAMT
+240 EDAAKKLDNQRELLT
-255 KEYSPRLR
+255 KEYGPRLK
-263 TLENLSEIL
+263 TLDHLTEIL
-272 EARSKAVSN
+272 EARSRAVSN
-281 SSTTESTYMLKGW
+281 SSTTESTYMLRGW
-294 VAERSIPKLT
+294 VAEDRVQRLT
-304 EGASQACNGLVAV
+304 AGASQACKGLVSVHVEKGQEGHEVSHGGSLENGLEPKE
-317 HAADHDGEA
+317 H
-326 RTPHGESVENGVDA
+326 
-340 KQHET
+340 QT

-364 NFGIPSYHET
+364 NFGIPSYNET
-374 NPLVFMILTFPLIY
+374 NPLVFMIFTFPLIY

-409 YLKRKKVKIFEIG
+409 WLKRRKVKIFEIG

-433 MLGIGV
+433 MLGIGI

-451 FESQAVFGFKP
+451 FETQAVFGFRP

-467 EGAFAANPDIS
+467 EGAFASTPDIS

-494 YFSGLVISAYNK
+494 YLSGLVISTYNK
-506 IRNHELKHAFYGPI
+506 VRNHEIKHAFYGPI
-520 SWAWFYLIFIYLAAT
+520 SWMWFYIIFIYLAAQ
-535 VVTSG
+535 VVISG
-540 YKFSVLLQNPLI
+540 YKFGVLLQNPAL
-552 LVLMFIPMGIMAV
+552 LVLLFIPMGIMAV
-565 KEGPLHFFEVFI
+565 KDGPLEFFEVFI

-610 GAFAGNILVMI
+610 GAVAGNLLVMI

-646 SGLSFAPYREPTSWT
+646 SGSSFAPYREPTSWT